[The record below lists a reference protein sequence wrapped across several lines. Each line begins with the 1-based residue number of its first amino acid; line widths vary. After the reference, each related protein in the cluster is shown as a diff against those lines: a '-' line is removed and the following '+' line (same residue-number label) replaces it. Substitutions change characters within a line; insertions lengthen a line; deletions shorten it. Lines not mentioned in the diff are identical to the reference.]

1 MLSGKAIVVALEQQE
16 RYLKMSDEDRRKPKI
31 SLDGETEEQ
40 QPRLAI
46 SPFDPGQLN
55 PNSYNLRLSDKLL
68 VYLCQNNERLD
79 MAKDNPTRELT
90 IPPEG
95 MVLYPGE
102 LYLGATIEH
111 TETYNLVPFIEGRSS
126 VARLGLSIHLTAGF
140 GESNFQ
146 GTWTL
151 EMTVVYPLRV
161 YAGVELCQIGYS
173 PLVGESTDYEGKYQG
188 QTGPKASQLWKEF
201 EKKPEAGG
209 APQPSVS
216 FD

>member
-1 MLSGKAIVVALEQQE
+1 
-16 RYLKMSDEDRRKPKI
+16 
-31 SLDGETEEQ
+31 
-40 QPRLAI
+40 
-46 SPFDPGQLN
+46 
-55 PNSYNLRLSDKLL
+55 
-68 VYLCQNNERLD
+68 
-79 MAKDNPTRELT
+79 MAKDNPTKELI

-95 MVLYPGE
+95 IVLEPGH
-102 LYLGATIEH
+102 LYLGATVEH

-173 PLVGESTDYEGKYQG
+173 PLVGESTDYKGKYQG

-201 EKKPEAGG
+201 QE
-209 APQPSVS
+209 PSN
-216 FD
+216 